1 MSARQWKPG
10 DVALRTW
17 DGRHPQLAYVVN
29 QCSDPHLDGIHWHV
43 APDGWDPINVEDDF
57 PSAAFRPLVVIDPES
72 EGDTQRLADL
82 VNAAIASHDHLTSR
96 EVMQAALREFA
107 NPTPPDEPTGLG
119 AVVVDE
125 SEVEWVHL
133 GSGLW
138 CYGTTDGPSHGFE
151 WAHVHA
157 VRVLSEGVQA

>member
-1 MSARQWKPG
+1 MSEHYQAALIRVGHGYAPEVGISIDGRQWF
-10 DVALRTW
+10 VAGPRL
-17 DGRHPQLAYVVN
+17 GSRH
-29 QCSDPHLDGIHWHV
+29 
-43 APDGWDPINVEDDF
+43 GWYADNIEVI
-57 PSAAFRPLVVIDPES
+57 RPLVVIDPEDR
-72 EGDTQRLADL
+72 EQVERLAEA
-82 VNAAIASHDHLTSR
+82 VNAAIASPERMTSL

-107 NPTPPDEPTGLG
+107 DPTPPKPDEPTGLG